1 MNYTV
6 INTTGNILAALG
18 LAALIGGML
27 FFAAIMTPLV
37 FTKLPP
43 DISGPFIRAT
53 FPRYYIYVIATAA
66 VAAIG
71 CIIRRQTIPTIALL
85 IIIALTFWLLLWLIP
100 QLNAWRDA
108 GNTAAFQRGHKL
120 SVYLNGTELLTAL
133 WLLIMSVL

>member
-1 MNYTV
+1 MT
-6 INTTGNILAALG
+6 TTGNILIALG
-18 LAALIGGML
+18 LAALVGGML

-43 DISGPFIRAT
+43 EASGPFIRAT

-66 VAAIG
+66 VAATG
-71 CIIRRQTIPTIALL
+71 FIIRRQTIPTIALA
-85 IIIALTFWLLLWLIP
+85 IIIALTVWLLLWLIP

-120 SVYLNGTELLTAL
+120 SVYLNGAEFLTAL
-133 WLLIMSVL
+133 WLLIRSVI